1 MSVRWGM
8 VIDLDKCTG
17 CQECTIACKEENNV
31 PFGSPEEQR
40 RRQDMFWHKVIAAS
54 EGEYPS
60 NNTEIIPMPC
70 MHCDNPACVMV
81 CPCKATYRRNDGI
94 VMQNYRRCIGCKYCM
109 IACPY
114 GARAYNYREQEDEPY
129 NRIDPP
135 LRRDLIGNWPFPHRA
150 HGMVEKCTF
159 CFQRIEQAIME
170 GKEIGSGVGV
180 VTACVEACPAHA
192 RVFGNLN
199 DPNSE
204 VSQWLASRDSIVLEE
219 EKGTSPKVH
228 YLMK

>member
-1 MSVRWGM
+1 
-8 VIDLDKCTG
+8 
-17 CQECTIACKEENNV
+17 
-31 PFGSPEEQR
+31 
-40 RRQDMFWHKVIAAS
+40 
-54 EGEYPS
+54 
-60 NNTEIIPMPC
+60 
-70 MHCDNPACVMV
+70 
-81 CPCKATYRRNDGI
+81 
-94 VMQNYRRCIGCKYCM
+94 
-109 IACPY
+109 
-114 GARAYNYREQEDEPY
+114 
-129 NRIDPP
+129 
-135 LRRDLIGNWPFPHRA
+135 
-150 HGMVEKCTF
+150 MVEKCTF